1 MRQKRRRILLLVDNA
16 SSHYDD
22 GLALTNV
29 RLAKLPP
36 NTTSK
41 RQPLD
46 QGIIYCV
53 KREVLRKKME
63 HALDRIEEGEE
74 NPNKVGMLKG
84 IEWCAEA
91 WQQLSVETIQHCW
104 LHSTLISKTDMNFVL
119 H

>member
-1 MRQKRRRILLLVDNA
+1 MTTTTFQDWLRDVDQSMREKRRRVLLLVDNA
-16 SSHYDD
+16 SSHCDD

-41 RQPLD
+41 IQPLG
-46 QGIIYCV
+46 QGFIYCV

-63 HALDRIEEGEE
+63 HALDRIEDGEE
-74 NPNKVGMLKG
+74 NLYKVGMLKG

-91 WQQLSVETIQHCW
+91 
-104 LHSTLISKTDMNFVL
+104 
-119 H
+119 